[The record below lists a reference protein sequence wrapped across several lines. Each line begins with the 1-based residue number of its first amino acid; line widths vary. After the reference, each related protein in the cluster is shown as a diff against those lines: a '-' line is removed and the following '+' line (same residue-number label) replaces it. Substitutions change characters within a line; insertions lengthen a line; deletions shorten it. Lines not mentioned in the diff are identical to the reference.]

1 MRVALSTKNSLS
13 SGNYQGFGLIEILVS
28 MLLLNIGLLGL
39 MGLQTLGL
47 QAERSA
53 FFGTSAS
60 LISTDAVE
68 RIRANRTGFVASDYS
83 SATSEANDSCFKR
96 AGCSSKALA
105 QTDLHELSIRAAEK
119 LPYGV
124 LVICRDDTPSDG
136 TPADHECDG
145 SSTRVAV
152 KIWWDDN
159 RDGIAETLV
168 TAGVAFL

>member
-1 MRVALSTKNSLS
+1 MRVALSAKKSLS

-39 MGLQTLGL
+39 LGLQTLGL

-53 FFGTSAS
+53 FFRTSAS

-83 SATSEANDSCFKR
+83 SATSDANDSCFKR

-105 QTDLHELSIRAAEK
+105 QTDLHELSIRAAEE

-124 LVICRDDTPSDG
+124 LVICRDDTPSNG

-145 SSTRVAV
+145 YTYQ
-152 KIWWDDN
+152 
-159 RDGIAETLV
+159 
-168 TAGVAFL
+168 

>member
-1 MRVALSTKNSLS
+1 MRVALSAKNSLS

-28 MLLLNIGLLGL
+28 ILLLNIGLLGL

-53 FFGTSAS
+53 FFRTSAS

-83 SATSEANDSCFKR
+83 SATSDANDSCFKR

-105 QTDLHELSIRAAEK
+105 QTDLHELSIRAAEE

-124 LVICRDDTPSDG
+124 LVICRDDTPSNG

-145 SSTRVAV
+145 YTYQ
-152 KIWWDDN
+152 
-159 RDGIAETLV
+159 
-168 TAGVAFL
+168 

>member
-1 MRVALSTKNSLS
+1 MRVALSAKNSLS

-53 FFGTSAS
+53 FFRTSAS

-83 SATSEANDSCFKR
+83 SATSDANDSCFKR

-124 LVICRDDTPSDG
+124 LVICRDDTPSNG

-145 SSTRVAV
+145 YTYQ
-152 KIWWDDN
+152 
-159 RDGIAETLV
+159 
-168 TAGVAFL
+168 

>member
-1 MRVALSTKNSLS
+1 MRVALSAKNSLS

-28 MLLLNIGLLGL
+28 MLLLNIGLLGV

-53 FFGTSAS
+53 FFRTSAS

-83 SATSEANDSCFKR
+83 SATSDANDSCFKR

-105 QTDLHELSIRAAEK
+105 QTDLHELSIRAAEE

-145 SSTRVAV
+145 YTYQ
-152 KIWWDDN
+152 
-159 RDGIAETLV
+159 
-168 TAGVAFL
+168 

>member
-1 MRVALSTKNSLS
+1 MRVALSAKNSLS

-53 FFGTSAS
+53 FFRTSAS

-83 SATSEANDSCFKR
+83 SATSDANDSCFKR

-105 QTDLHELSIRAAEK
+105 QTDLHELSIRAAEE

-145 SSTRVAV
+145 YTYQ
-152 KIWWDDN
+152 
-159 RDGIAETLV
+159 
-168 TAGVAFL
+168 

>member
-1 MRVALSTKNSLS
+1 MRVALSAKNSLS

-39 MGLQTLGL
+39 LGLQTLGL

-53 FFGTSAS
+53 FFRTSAS

-83 SATSEANDSCFKR
+83 SATSDANDSCFKR

-105 QTDLHELSIRAAEK
+105 QTDLHELSIRAAEE
-119 LPYGV
+119 LPYGI
-124 LVICRDDTPSDG
+124 LVICRDDTPSNG

-145 SSTRVAV
+145 YTYQ
-152 KIWWDDN
+152 
-159 RDGIAETLV
+159 
-168 TAGVAFL
+168 

>member
-1 MRVALSTKNSLS
+1 MRVALSAKNSLS

-53 FFGTSAS
+53 FFRTSAS

-96 AGCSSKALA
+96 AAVL
-105 QTDLHELSIRAAEK
+105 LRHWPK
-119 LPYGV
+119 LTCMNCP
-124 LVICRDDTPSDG
+124 LERQ
-136 TPADHECDG
+136 
-145 SSTRVAV
+145 
-152 KIWWDDN
+152 KN
-159 RDGIAETLV
+159 
-168 TAGVAFL
+168 FLTVYW

>member
-1 MRVALSTKNSLS
+1 MRVALSAKNSLS

-53 FFGTSAS
+53 FFRTSAS

-83 SATSEANDSCFKR
+83 SATSDVNDSCFKR

-105 QTDLHELSIRAAEK
+105 QTDLHELSIRAAEE

-124 LVICRDDTPSDG
+124 LVICRDDTPSNG

-145 SSTRVAV
+145 YTYQ
-152 KIWWDDN
+152 
-159 RDGIAETLV
+159 
-168 TAGVAFL
+168 

>member
-1 MRVALSTKNSLS
+1 MRVALSAKNSLS

-53 FFGTSAS
+53 FFRTSAS

-83 SATSEANDSCFKR
+83 SATSDANDSCFKR

-105 QTDLHELSIRAAEK
+105 QTDLHELSIRAAEE
-119 LPYGV
+119 LPSGV
-124 LVICRDDTPSDG
+124 LVICRDDTPSNG

-145 SSTRVAV
+145 YTYQ
-152 KIWWDDN
+152 
-159 RDGIAETLV
+159 
-168 TAGVAFL
+168 

>member
-1 MRVALSTKNSLS
+1 MRVALSAKNSLS

-28 MLLLNIGLLGL
+28 ILLLNIGLLGL

-53 FFGTSAS
+53 FFRTSAS

-83 SATSEANDSCFKR
+83 SATSDANDSCFKR

-105 QTDLHELSIRAAEK
+105 QTDLHELSIRAAEE
-119 LPYGV
+119 LPSGV
-124 LVICRDDTPSDG
+124 LVICRDDTPSNG

-145 SSTRVAV
+145 YTYQ
-152 KIWWDDN
+152 
-159 RDGIAETLV
+159 
-168 TAGVAFL
+168 

>member
-1 MRVALSTKNSLS
+1 MRVALSAKNSLS
-13 SGNYQGFGLIEILVS
+13 SGNYQGFGLIEILVL

-53 FFGTSAS
+53 FFRTSAS

-83 SATSEANDSCFKR
+83 SATSDANDSCFKR

-105 QTDLHELSIRAAEK
+105 QTDLHELSIRAAEE

-124 LVICRDDTPSDG
+124 LVICRDDTPSNG

-145 SSTRVAV
+145 YTYQ
-152 KIWWDDN
+152 
-159 RDGIAETLV
+159 
-168 TAGVAFL
+168 

>member
-1 MRVALSTKNSLS
+1 MRVALSAKNSLS
-13 SGNYQGFGLIEILVS
+13 SVRNYQGFGLIEILVS

-53 FFGTSAS
+53 FFRTSAS

-105 QTDLHELSIRAAEK
+105 QTDLHELSIRAAE
-119 LPYGV
+119 
-124 LVICRDDTPSDG
+124 D
-136 TPADHECDG
+136 
-145 SSTRVAV
+145 
-152 KIWWDDN
+152 
-159 RDGIAETLV
+159 
-168 TAGVAFL
+168 FLTVYW

>member
-1 MRVALSTKNSLS
+1 MRVALSAKKSLS

-28 MLLLNIGLLGL
+28 MLLLNIGLRGL

-53 FFGTSAS
+53 FFRTSAS

-68 RIRANRTGFVASDYS
+68 RIRANRTGFVTSDYS
-83 SATSEANDSCFKR
+83 SATSDANDSCFKR

-105 QTDLHELSIRAAEK
+105 QTDLHELSIRAAEE

-124 LVICRDDTPSDG
+124 LVICRDDTPSNG

-145 SSTRVAV
+145 YTYQ
-152 KIWWDDN
+152 
-159 RDGIAETLV
+159 
-168 TAGVAFL
+168 

>member
-1 MRVALSTKNSLS
+1 MRVALSAKNSLS

-39 MGLQTLGL
+39 QTLGL

-53 FFGTSAS
+53 FFRTSAS

-83 SATSEANDSCFKR
+83 SATSDANDSCFKR

-105 QTDLHELSIRAAEK
+105 QTDLHELSIRAAEE

-124 LVICRDDTPSDG
+124 LVICRDDTPSNG

-145 SSTRVAV
+145 YTYQ
-152 KIWWDDN
+152 
-159 RDGIAETLV
+159 
-168 TAGVAFL
+168 

>member
-1 MRVALSTKNSLS
+1 MRVALSAKNSLS

-39 MGLQTLGL
+39 LGLQTLGL

-53 FFGTSAS
+53 FFRTSAS

-83 SATSEANDSCFKR
+83 SATSDANDSCFKR

-105 QTDLHELSIRAAEK
+105 QTDLHELSIRAAEE
-119 LPYGV
+119 LPSGV
-124 LVICRDDTPSDG
+124 LVICRDDTPSNG

-145 SSTRVAV
+145 YTYQ
-152 KIWWDDN
+152 
-159 RDGIAETLV
+159 
-168 TAGVAFL
+168 

>member
-1 MRVALSTKNSLS
+1 MRVALSAKNSLS
-13 SGNYQGFGLIEILVS
+13 SGNYQGFGLFEILVS

-53 FFGTSAS
+53 FFRTSAS

-68 RIRANRTGFVASDYS
+68 RIRANRTGFVASVYS
-83 SATSEANDSCFKR
+83 SATSDANDSCFKR

-105 QTDLHELSIRAAEK
+105 QTDLHELSIRAAEE

-124 LVICRDDTPSDG
+124 LVICRDDTPSNG

-145 SSTRVAV
+145 YTYQ
-152 KIWWDDN
+152 
-159 RDGIAETLV
+159 
-168 TAGVAFL
+168 

>member
-1 MRVALSTKNSLS
+1 MRVSLSAKNSLS
-13 SGNYQGFGLIEILVS
+13 SGNHQGFGLIEILVS

-53 FFGTSAS
+53 FFRTSAS

-83 SATSEANDSCFKR
+83 SATSDANDSCFKR

-105 QTDLHELSIRAAEK
+105 QTDLHELSIRAAEE

-124 LVICRDDTPSDG
+124 LVICRDDTPSNG

-145 SSTRVAV
+145 YTYQ
-152 KIWWDDN
+152 
-159 RDGIAETLV
+159 
-168 TAGVAFL
+168 

>member
-1 MRVALSTKNSLS
+1 MRVALSAKNSLS

-39 MGLQTLGL
+39 LGLQTLGL

-53 FFGTSAS
+53 FFRTSAS

-83 SATSEANDSCFKR
+83 SATSDANDSCFKR

-105 QTDLHELSIRAAEK
+105 QTDLHELSIRAAEE

-124 LVICRDDTPSDG
+124 LVICRDDTPSNG

-145 SSTRVAV
+145 YTYQ
-152 KIWWDDN
+152 
-159 RDGIAETLV
+159 
-168 TAGVAFL
+168 

>member
-1 MRVALSTKNSLS
+1 MRVALSAKNSLS

-39 MGLQTLGL
+39 LGLQTLGL

-53 FFGTSAS
+53 FFRTSAS

-83 SATSEANDSCFKR
+83 SATSDANDSCFKR

-105 QTDLHELSIRAAEK
+105 QTDLHELSIRAAEE

-145 SSTRVAV
+145 YTYQ
-152 KIWWDDN
+152 
-159 RDGIAETLV
+159 
-168 TAGVAFL
+168 

>member
-1 MRVALSTKNSLS
+1 MRVALSAKNSLS

-39 MGLQTLGL
+39 LGLQTLGL

-53 FFGTSAS
+53 FFRTSAS

-83 SATSEANDSCFKR
+83 SATSDANDSCFKR

-105 QTDLHELSIRAAEK
+105 QTDLHELSIRAAEE
-119 LPYGV
+119 LPCGV
-124 LVICRDDTPSDG
+124 LVICRDDTPSNG

-145 SSTRVAV
+145 YTYQ
-152 KIWWDDN
+152 
-159 RDGIAETLV
+159 
-168 TAGVAFL
+168 

>member
-1 MRVALSTKNSLS
+1 MRVALSAKNSLS

-28 MLLLNIGLLGL
+28 MLLLNIGLRGL

-53 FFGTSAS
+53 FFRTSAS

-83 SATSEANDSCFKR
+83 SATSDANDSCFKR

-105 QTDLHELSIRAAEK
+105 QTDLHELSIRAAEE

-124 LVICRDDTPSDG
+124 LVICRDDTPSNG

-145 SSTRVAV
+145 YTYQ
-152 KIWWDDN
+152 
-159 RDGIAETLV
+159 
-168 TAGVAFL
+168 

>member
-1 MRVALSTKNSLS
+1 MRVALSAKNSLS
-13 SGNYQGFGLIEILVS
+13 SGNYQGFGLFEILVS

-53 FFGTSAS
+53 FFRTSAS

-83 SATSEANDSCFKR
+83 SATSDVNDSCFKR

-105 QTDLHELSIRAAEK
+105 QTDLHELSIRAAEE

-124 LVICRDDTPSDG
+124 LVICRDDTPSNG

-145 SSTRVAV
+145 YTYQ
-152 KIWWDDN
+152 
-159 RDGIAETLV
+159 
-168 TAGVAFL
+168 

>member
-1 MRVALSTKNSLS
+1 MRVALSAKNSLS

-53 FFGTSAS
+53 FFRTSAS

-83 SATSEANDSCFKR
+83 SATSDANDSCFKR

-105 QTDLHELSIRAAEK
+105 QTDLHELSIRAAEE

-124 LVICRDDTPSDG
+124 LVICRDDTPSNG

-145 SSTRVAV
+145 YTYQ
-152 KIWWDDN
+152 
-159 RDGIAETLV
+159 
-168 TAGVAFL
+168 

>member
-1 MRVALSTKNSLS
+1 MRVALSAKNSLS

-53 FFGTSAS
+53 FFRTSAS

-68 RIRANRTGFVASDYS
+68 RIRANRTEFVASDYS
-83 SATSEANDSCFKR
+83 SATSDANDSCFKR

-105 QTDLHELSIRAAEK
+105 QTDLHELSIRAAEE

-124 LVICRDDTPSDG
+124 LVICRDDTPSNG

-145 SSTRVAV
+145 YTYQ
-152 KIWWDDN
+152 
-159 RDGIAETLV
+159 
-168 TAGVAFL
+168 

>member
-1 MRVALSTKNSLS
+1 MRVALSAKNSLS

-39 MGLQTLGL
+39 MGLQRLGL

-53 FFGTSAS
+53 FFRTSAS

-83 SATSEANDSCFKR
+83 SATSDANDSCFKR

-105 QTDLHELSIRAAEK
+105 QTDLHELSIRAAEE

-124 LVICRDDTPSDG
+124 LVICRDDTPSNG

-145 SSTRVAV
+145 YTYQ
-152 KIWWDDN
+152 
-159 RDGIAETLV
+159 
-168 TAGVAFL
+168 

>member
-1 MRVALSTKNSLS
+1 MRVALSAKNSLS

-53 FFGTSAS
+53 FFRTSAS

-68 RIRANRTGFVASDYS
+68 RFRANRTGFVASDYS
-83 SATSEANDSCFKR
+83 SATSDANDSCFKR

-105 QTDLHELSIRAAEK
+105 QTDLHELSIRAAEE

-124 LVICRDDTPSDG
+124 LVICRDDTPSNG

-145 SSTRVAV
+145 YTYQ
-152 KIWWDDN
+152 
-159 RDGIAETLV
+159 
-168 TAGVAFL
+168 

>member
-1 MRVALSTKNSLS
+1 MRVALSAKNSLS

-39 MGLQTLGL
+39 LGLQTLGL

-53 FFGTSAS
+53 FFRTSAS

-83 SATSEANDSCFKR
+83 SVTSDANDSCFKR

-105 QTDLHELSIRAAEK
+105 QTDLHELSIRAAEE

-124 LVICRDDTPSDG
+124 LVICRDDTPSNG

-145 SSTRVAV
+145 YTYQ
-152 KIWWDDN
+152 
-159 RDGIAETLV
+159 
-168 TAGVAFL
+168 

>member
-1 MRVALSTKNSLS
+1 MRVALSAKNSLS

-39 MGLQTLGL
+39 LGLQTLGL

-53 FFGTSAS
+53 FFRTSAS

-105 QTDLHELSIRAAEK
+105 QTDLHELSIRAAEE

-145 SSTRVAV
+145 YTYQ
-152 KIWWDDN
+152 
-159 RDGIAETLV
+159 
-168 TAGVAFL
+168 

>member
-1 MRVALSTKNSLS
+1 MRVSLSAKNSLS
-13 SGNYQGFGLIEILVS
+13 SGNHQGFGLIEILVS

-53 FFGTSAS
+53 FFRTSAS

-68 RIRANRTGFVASDYS
+68 RIRANRTGFVASVYS
-83 SATSEANDSCFKR
+83 SATSYANDSCFKR

-105 QTDLHELSIRAAEK
+105 QTDLHELSIRAAEE

-124 LVICRDDTPSDG
+124 LVICRDDTPSNG

-145 SSTRVAV
+145 YTYQ
-152 KIWWDDN
+152 
-159 RDGIAETLV
+159 
-168 TAGVAFL
+168 

>member
-1 MRVALSTKNSLS
+1 MRVALSAKNSLS

-28 MLLLNIGLLGL
+28 MLLLNIGLRGL
-39 MGLQTLGL
+39 MGLKTLGL

-53 FFGTSAS
+53 FFRTSAS

-83 SATSEANDSCFKR
+83 SATSDANDSCFKR

-105 QTDLHELSIRAAEK
+105 QTDLHELSIRAAEE

-124 LVICRDDTPSDG
+124 LVICRDDTPSNG

-145 SSTRVAV
+145 YTYQ
-152 KIWWDDN
+152 
-159 RDGIAETLV
+159 
-168 TAGVAFL
+168 

>member
-1 MRVALSTKNSLS
+1 MRVALSAKNSLS

-53 FFGTSAS
+53 FFRTSAS

-68 RIRANRTGFVASDYS
+68 RIRANRTGSVANDYS
-83 SATSEANDSCFKR
+83 SATSDANDSCFKR

-105 QTDLHELSIRAAEK
+105 QTDLHELSIRAAEE

-124 LVICRDDTPSDG
+124 LVICRDDTPSNG

-145 SSTRVAV
+145 YTYQ
-152 KIWWDDN
+152 
-159 RDGIAETLV
+159 
-168 TAGVAFL
+168 

>member
-1 MRVALSTKNSLS
+1 MRVALSAKNSLS

-53 FFGTSAS
+53 FFRTSAS

-105 QTDLHELSIRAAEK
+105 QTDLHELSIRAAEE

-124 LVICRDDTPSDG
+124 LVICRDDTDRKS
-136 TPADHECDG
+136 
-145 SSTRVAV
+145 VV
-152 KIWWDDN
+152 
-159 RDGIAETLV
+159 
-168 TAGVAFL
+168 

>member
-1 MRVALSTKNSLS
+1 MRVALSAKNSLS

-39 MGLQTLGL
+39 QTLGL

-53 FFGTSAS
+53 FFRTSAS
-60 LISTDAVE
+60 LIE

-83 SATSEANDSCFKR
+83 SATSDANDSCFKR

-105 QTDLHELSIRAAEK
+105 QTDLHELSIRAAEE

-124 LVICRDDTPSDG
+124 LVICRDDTPSNG

-145 SSTRVAV
+145 YTYQ
-152 KIWWDDN
+152 
-159 RDGIAETLV
+159 
-168 TAGVAFL
+168 

>member
-1 MRVALSTKNSLS
+1 MRVALSAKNSLS

-53 FFGTSAS
+53 FFRTSAS

-105 QTDLHELSIRAAEK
+105 QTDLYELSIRAAEE
-119 LPYGV
+119 LPYG
-124 LVICRDDTPSDG
+124 L
-136 TPADHECDG
+136 AQ
-145 SSTRVAV
+145 
-152 KIWWDDN
+152 
-159 RDGIAETLV
+159 
-168 TAGVAFL
+168 

>member
-1 MRVALSTKNSLS
+1 MRVALSAKNSLS

-53 FFGTSAS
+53 FFRTSAS

-105 QTDLHELSIRAAEK
+105 QTDLHELSIRAAEE

-124 LVICRDDTPSDG
+124 LVICRDDTPSNG

-145 SSTRVAV
+145 YTYQ
-152 KIWWDDN
+152 
-159 RDGIAETLV
+159 
-168 TAGVAFL
+168 

>member
-1 MRVALSTKNSLS
+1 MRVALSAKNSLS

-39 MGLQTLGL
+39 LGLQTLGL

-53 FFGTSAS
+53 FFRTSAS

-68 RIRANRTGFVASDYS
+68 SIRANRTGFVASDYS
-83 SATSEANDSCFKR
+83 SATSDANDSCFKR

-105 QTDLHELSIRAAEK
+105 QTDLHELSIRAAEE

-124 LVICRDDTPSDG
+124 LVICRDDTPSNG

-145 SSTRVAV
+145 YTYQ
-152 KIWWDDN
+152 
-159 RDGIAETLV
+159 
-168 TAGVAFL
+168 

>member
-1 MRVALSTKNSLS
+1 MRVALSAKNSLS

-39 MGLQTLGL
+39 LGLQTLGL

-53 FFGTSAS
+53 FFRTSAS
-60 LISTDAVE
+60 IICTDAVE

-83 SATSEANDSCFKR
+83 SATSDANDSCFKR

-105 QTDLHELSIRAAEK
+105 QTDLHELSIRAAEE

-124 LVICRDDTPSDG
+124 LVICRDDTPSNG

-145 SSTRVAV
+145 YTYQ
-152 KIWWDDN
+152 
-159 RDGIAETLV
+159 
-168 TAGVAFL
+168 